1 MTRLLVVDDEL
12 QLLELVRLVLEVRG
26 YEVVTAPNGPLALE
40 CVRAQPF
47 DLVLLDVVMS
57 PWSGLE
63 TAERLRALPGAP
75 PVVFL
80 SGLSDAAVL
89 EQGRALG
96 VEFLTKP
103 FRAPDLYAVIE
114 RVLAE
119 AAVAASRP

>member
-1 MTRLLVVDDEL
+1 VTRLLVVDDEL

-26 YEVVTAPNGPLALE
+26 YEVVTAPSGPLALE

-80 SGLSDAAVL
+80 SGLSDASVL

-119 AAVAASRP
+119 AAVAAARI